1 MKKRELAA
9 LFFSVL
15 SAMLGLAII
24 APVLPDLADKFKA
37 DGVWMG
43 LMFTGFAISRTLIMP
58 LVGKLS
64 DKIGRKV
71 FISSGFFLLVIT
83 GFLYLLT
90 KNVYEFVGVRLIH
103 GIAAGMILPVA
114 MAYTGDLIKKGKEA
128 VTMGMFNT
136 VFYVG
141 VSIGPLLGG
150 ILGHE
155 GGIDWLFYAMIA
167 SSALAFFIT
176 LIFVPEVKHV
186 MPQGDVKYDESKEFK
201 EIIKLNTVKAI
212 LMITFITA
220 FRMSTLMSFMP
231 SLAVKLNINLS
242 GIGFLIFF
250 PIFISGILQTPI
262 GFIIDKQGR
271 RARLYQL
278 VAGSLI
284 GTIAMLAIPFCN
296 NFMTLLFVATL
307 MGIGAAISVPV
318 ATGISVLIGKRV
330 GMGSWMAIFNTTLSI
345 GVIVAPITAG
355 IMMDVSGIDSVFYT
369 IACISLVGTLI
380 GFYYVL
386 RRLKGFRQG

>member
-43 LMFTGFAISRTLIMP
+43 LMFTGFAISRTFIMP
-58 LVGKLS
+58 FVGKLS

-103 GIAAGMILPVA
+103 GIAAGMIIPVA

-136 VFYVG
+136 VFYIG

-150 ILGHE
+150 ILGYE
-155 GGIDWLFYAMIA
+155 GGINWLFYAMIA

-176 LIFVPEVKHV
+176 LIFVPEVKPA
-186 MPQGDVKYDESKEFK
+186 MSQGDVKHNESKEFK

-212 LMITFITA
+212 LIITFITS
-220 FRMSTLMSFMP
+220 FRMSTLISFMP

-250 PIFISGILQTPI
+250 PIFTSGILQAPI

-278 VAGSLI
+278 IAGSLI
-284 GTIAMLAIPFCN
+284 GTVAMLAIPFCN
-296 NFMTLLFVATL
+296 NFITLLFVATL
-307 MGIGAAISVPV
+307 MGVGAAISVPV

-345 GVIVAPITAG
+345 GVIIAPITAG
-355 IMMDVSGIDSVFYT
+355 IMMDASGIDSVFYT

-380 GFYYVL
+380 GFYYAL

>member
-9 LFFSVL
+9 LFFSIL

-43 LMFTGFAISRTLIMP
+43 LMFTGFAISRTLVMP
-58 LVGKLS
+58 IVGKLS
-64 DKIGRKV
+64 DKIGRKI
-71 FISSGFFLLVIT
+71 FISSGLFLLVIT

-103 GIAAGMILPVA
+103 GIAAGMILPIA

-150 ILGHE
+150 ILGYE
-155 GGIDWLFYAMIA
+155 GGINWLFYAMIL
-167 SSALAFFIT
+167 SSALAFFVT
-176 LIFVPEVKHV
+176 VIFVPEVKKV
-186 MPQGDVKYDESKEFK
+186 IPKSDTNEDSKEFK

-212 LMITFITA
+212 LIITFITA
-220 FRMSTLMSFMP
+220 FRMSTLISFMP

-250 PIFISGILQTPI
+250 PIFVSGILQTPI
-262 GFIIDKQGR
+262 GFITD
-271 RARLYQL
+271 RLSRSAKLCQL
-278 VAGSLI
+278 IVGSLI
-284 GTIAMLAIPFCN
+284 GTAAMLSVPFCS
-296 NFMTLLFVATL
+296 NFAALLFVATL

-330 GMGSWMAIFNTTLSI
+330 GMGSWMAIFNTTLSV
-345 GVIVAPITAG
+345 GVIVAPITTGMIMDISGVDSIFYIIAG
-355 IMMDVSGIDSVFYT
+355 I
-369 IACISLVGTLI
+369 SLLVTLI
-380 GFYYVL
+380 GTYYVI
-386 RRLKGFRQG
+386 RRLKGYRQG